1 MATEAL
7 LVATAKEILKKLISI
22 TSEMSLAWG
31 LKAEL
36 KRLTR
41 RFKTAQALLCDAED
55 RKTIEKEAVL
65 DWLKNLKAVA
75 SDAEDVLDELAFEV
89 LRRKLE
95 VKNRITNKV
104 RNFFTLSNP
113 LALRLKMFHKVNNI
127 NTMLDQIYKEANEIG
142 LKALREIRP
151 TDPFV
156 DDSKVVGRDGDLSIL
171 VDMLLLSSDDDEE
184 EEEALPVISIMG
196 MAGLGKTTLVQIVYK
211 DERVVRNFGERMW
224 VCVSD
229 DFNVQRLLNEMVQSL
244 TGTTFEM
251 SNREAI
257 VKKLRE
263 SLEGK
268 KYLLVL
274 DDVWNE
280 IPGKW
285 ENMRNSLLG
294 IGGSKGSKIIVTTR
308 NEVVASRLILIVW

>member
-95 VKNRITNKV
+95 VKNRITNKEI
-104 RNFFTLSNP
+104 NQLEIQ
-113 LALRLKMFHKVNNI
+113 LK
-127 NTMLDQIYKEANEIG
+127 
-142 LKALREIRP
+142 
-151 TDPFV
+151 
-156 DDSKVVGRDGDLSIL
+156 
-171 VDMLLLSSDDDEE
+171 
-184 EEEALPVISIMG
+184 
-196 MAGLGKTTLVQIVYK
+196 
-211 DERVVRNFGERMW
+211 
-224 VCVSD
+224 
-229 DFNVQRLLNEMVQSL
+229 
-244 TGTTFEM
+244 
-251 SNREAI
+251 
-257 VKKLRE
+257 
-263 SLEGK
+263 
-268 KYLLVL
+268 
-274 DDVWNE
+274 
-280 IPGKW
+280 
-285 ENMRNSLLG
+285 
-294 IGGSKGSKIIVTTR
+294 
-308 NEVVASRLILIVW
+308 